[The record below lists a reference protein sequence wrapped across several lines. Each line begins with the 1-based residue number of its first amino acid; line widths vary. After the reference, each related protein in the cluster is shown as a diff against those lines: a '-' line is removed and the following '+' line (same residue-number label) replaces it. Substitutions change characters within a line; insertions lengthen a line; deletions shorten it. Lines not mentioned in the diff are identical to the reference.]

1 MKTKSFLIACLAAMI
16 FAACSQ
22 KQSAVSVPVSHI
34 NVENLLDSIDYDMDV
49 SGLPLSD
56 IILLSQAPA
65 ARKGFP
71 IKDAYLRGIFSTTTW
86 YDSLM
91 WKFSEANHFDT
102 EKMKEG

>member
-1 MKTKSFLIACLAAMI
+1 MKTKSFLIVCLVGLI
-16 FAACSQ
+16 TACSQ

-65 ARKGFP
+65 ARKGLP
-71 IKDAYLRGIFSTTTW
+71 AR
-86 YDSLM
+86 DSP
-91 WKFSEANHFDT
+91 SRT
-102 EKMKEG
+102 PT

>member
-1 MKTKSFLIACLAAMI
+1 MKTKSILIVCLAALMT
-16 FAACSQ
+16 ACSQ

-56 IILLSQAPA
+56 ISLLRYAPA

-71 IKDAYLRGIFSTTTW
+71 FAFPAGREN
-86 YDSLM
+86 
-91 WKFSEANHFDT
+91 SET
-102 EKMKEG
+102 